1 MYEVEIY
8 EDKDG
13 NSELKDWLRELKR
26 RKDKGI
32 KEARIILNQIHYCI
46 ERIKLDGTYTSEEIA
61 KHIIDDIWELRPDK
75 HRIMFFQA
83 KEGKFIFVES
93 LSQRNAE
100 NSIKT
105 NQESYTVKR

>member
-46 ERIKLDGTYTSEEIA
+46 D
-61 KHIIDDIWELRPDK
+61 
-75 HRIMFFQA
+75 
-83 KEGKFIFVES
+83 V
-93 LSQRNAE
+93 
-100 NSIKT
+100 
-105 NQESYTVKR
+105 